1 MLKKGPLRRSNALP
15 SVRRR
20 LCSSS
25 VSNSCPATYT
35 DVANKLVALLKGC
48 TSLQCFKQIHS
59 QTITFS
65 VWKHNDLL
73 CKLIELENLPYASLL
88 FSHMPRPGDFS
99 YNIMIRALTNTWQQF
114 DAAVELY
121 YQMKF
126 AGIRPNNFTYPF
138 LLIACGNINST
149 ACGRI
154 AHSSIFKSGL
164 DTDMHICHSLITF
177 YARCAQMDSAKSV
190 FDEIGE
196 RDVVSWNSLI
206 SGYSRLGLAK
216 EAVELFRKMR
226 MAGFEPNEM
235 TLVSVLGS
243 CGDLGDIEM
252 GKRIEQFLEE
262 NGMKMNSYIGSS
274 LLNMYGK
281 CGDLK
286 SARRVFDQ
294 MSKREVISWNAMIT
308 GYAQNGMAEEAV
320 KLFHLMKEE
329 GVSPDKITMV
339 GVLSA
344 CAALGALD
352 LGIWIDEYASQ
363 RGLRYN
369 IFVGT
374 ALIDMYAKC
383 GNLERALSLFEEMPT
398 RNIVCWNAM
407 IMASAVHGRGYE
419 AISLF
424 TRLIE
429 DNHHISPNDVTFVGV
444 LSACVHVGLVEE
456 GRKWFNYMVS
466 TIGIVP
472 KMEHYSCMVDL
483 LARAGYLYEA
493 YEFIEAMPEKPDAVT
508 FGALLC
514 ACRNHKNVEVGERV
528 INKLL
533 ELEPS
538 NSGNYVISSKLYA
551 SSNRWDDSAR
561 IRGLMRERG
570 VTKTPGCSWIEMD
583 NQVHEFRAGDNLQ
596 NSSKD
601 ISEVLNLLYDDMKL
615 HSHIPETDIE

>member
-1 MLKKGPLRRSNALP
+1 MLKRRPLKKCKVL
-15 SVRRR
+15 
-20 LCSSS
+20 SS
-25 VSNSCPATYT
+25 VHYRPYSSLGSYSCPVIYT
-35 DVANKLVALLKGC
+35 NLANKLLTLLKGC
-48 TSLQCFKQIHS
+48 SSLQSFKQIHS
-59 QTITFS
+59 QMITFS
-65 VWKHNDLL
+65 VQIHNHLL
-73 CKLIELENLPYASLL
+73 CKLVELQNLPYAALL
-88 FSHMPRPGDFS
+88 FTHIPRHGDFS

-114 DAAVELY
+114 DAAIELY

-126 AGIRPNNFTYPF
+126 SSIRPNNFTYPF
-138 LLIACGNINST
+138 LLIACGNTNST
-149 ACGRI
+149 TCGKV
-154 AHSSIFKSGL
+154 AHSSIFKTGL
-164 DTDMHICHSLITF
+164 DTDLHVCHSLITF
-177 YARCAQMDSAKSV
+177 YAKCDQMDFAKSV

-206 SGYSRLGLAK
+206 SGYSRLGLAR
-216 EAVELFRKMR
+216 ESVGSFRKMR

-243 CGDLGDIEM
+243 CGDLGDLELGKWIERFM
-252 GKRIEQFLEE
+252 EE

-281 CGDLK
+281 CGDLE
-286 SARRVFDQ
+286 SARRVFDR
-294 MSKREVISWNAMIT
+294 MSKREVITWNAMIT
-308 GYAQNGMAEEAV
+308 GYAQNGMSEEAV

-329 GVSPDKITMV
+329 GATPDKITMV

-344 CAALGALD
+344 CAALAALD
-352 LGIWIDEYASQ
+352 LGIWVDEFASQ
-363 RGLRYN
+363 KGLRYD
-369 IFVGT
+369 IYVGT

-398 RNIVCWNAM
+398 RNVVCWNAM
-407 IMASAVHGRGYE
+407 IMALAVHGRAYE

-429 DNHHISPNDVTFVGV
+429 ENHLISPNDVTFVGV

-456 GRKWFNYMVS
+456 GHRWFNAMVS
-466 TIGIVP
+466 TFGIVP

-483 LARAGYLYEA
+483 LARAGYLNEA
-493 YEFIEAMPEKPDAVT
+493 YEFIETMPEKPDAVT

-528 INKLL
+528 MNKLL

-551 SSNRWDDSAR
+551 SSKRWDDSAR
-561 IRGLMRERG
+561 MRGLMRARG

-583 NQVHEFRAGDNLQ
+583 HQVHEFRAGDDLQ
-596 NSSKD
+596 NGSRE
-601 ISEVLNLLYDDMKL
+601 ISEVIGLLYEDMKL
-615 HSHIPETDIE
+615 HGYIPKIDIE